1 MVRAFFLVLVG
12 LTLALVLRALAA
24 LTRRGTPRP
33 THAPGAALPAV
44 RCARCG
50 VFVAVPDALV
60 ADGQRYCST
69 RCAEPGGDG
78 R

>member
-1 MVRAFFLVLVG
+1 MIRALLVLMIG

-33 THAPGAALPAV
+33 TRAPGDALPAV

-50 VFVAVPDALV
+50 MFVPVPDALV
-60 ADGQRYCST
+60 AEGQRYCSS
-69 RCAEPGGDG
+69 RCAAPGGNG